1 MQRRLTYGVSFL
13 LAVLASGTLG
23 YHFIEGASLWDA
35 FYMTVITIT
44 TVGYREVFP
53 LSLAGQVFT
62 VLLLVAG
69 LGLIFVVATEIGRS
83 MLEGEIRRVLGRMR
97 RSRILDRVRDH
108 EVVCGYGRMGRA
120 VVEALRQAGR
130 PFVVVEKNLEKVA
143 SLDEMGVAVVR
154 GDATQE
160 EVLVAAGVPRA
171 RGLVA
176 CLADDAHN
184 VYTVLTA
191 RSLNPGLFIVARA
204 SEDGAEQ
211 RLLRAGA
218 NRVVNP
224 YRLGGLR
231 LAHVLTKPAVV
242 DFLELSLGPRGQ
254 GLELE
259 EAAIEEES
267 PLVGKSLQ
275 ELDLRRKFHIG
286 VVAVQRGQEFVPN
299 PEASFRLTAGD
310 VLVVIGAKESLE
322 AFEKTLLGANPKG
335 GNS

>member
-1 MQRRLTYGVSFL
+1 M
-13 LAVLASGTLG
+13 
-23 YHFIEGASLWDA
+23 WDA

-44 TVGYREVFP
+44 TVGFREVFP
-53 LSLAGQVFT
+53 LSRQVQAFT

-97 RSRILDRVRDH
+97 RSRMLDRVRDH
-108 EVVCGYGRMGRA
+108 EVICGYGRMGKA

-130 PFVVVEKNLEKVA
+130 PLVVVEKNPEKVA
-143 SLDEMGVAVVR
+143 SLDALGVPVVR

-160 EVLVAAGVPRA
+160 EVLIAAGVARA

-184 VYTVLTA
+184 AYTVLTA
-191 RSLNPGLFIVARA
+191 RSVNPNLFIVALA

-224 YRLGGLR
+224 YRLGGVR
-231 LAHVLTKPAVV
+231 LVPVLTKPAVV
-242 DFLELSLGPRGQ
+242 DFLELSLGPKGQ

-259 EAAIEEES
+259 EVAIEQNS
-267 PLVGKSLQ
+267 PLESKSLQ
-275 ELDLRRKFHIG
+275 ERDLRRKF
-286 VVAVQRGQEFVPN
+286 Q
-299 PEASFRLTAGD
+299 SSDT
-310 VLVVIGAKESLE
+310 LVVMGTKASLE
-322 AFEKTLLGANPKG
+322 AFETALLLETNPKG
-335 GNS
+335 GER

>member
-1 MQRRLTYGVSFL
+1 
-13 LAVLASGTLG
+13 
-23 YHFIEGASLWDA
+23 
-35 FYMTVITIT
+35 
-44 TVGYREVFP
+44 
-53 LSLAGQVFT
+53 
-62 VLLLVAG
+62 
-69 LGLIFVVATEIGRS
+69 

-97 RSRILDRVRDH
+97 RSRMLDRVRDH
-108 EVVCGYGRMGRA
+108 EVICGYGRMGRA

-130 PFVVVEKNLEKVA
+130 PLVVVEKNPEKVA
-143 SLDEMGVAVVR
+143 SLDELGVPVVR

-160 EVLVAAGVPRA
+160 EVLVAAGVQRA

-259 EAAIEEES
+259 EAAIEEKS
-267 PLVGKSLQ
+267 QLVGKSLQ
-275 ELDLRRKFHIG
+275 ELDLRRKFRIG

-299 PEASFRLTAGD
+299 PEASFRFAAGD
-310 VLVVIGAKESLE
+310 VLVVIGTKQSLE
-322 AFEKTLLGANPKG
+322 AFEKALLLEDSPKG
-335 GNS
+335 EKL